1 VSDHLSPTILNALAD
16 GELSAD
22 QLTQANEHLAG
33 CPSCTS
39 SALFQT
45 LLKSSTAKAGHR
57 YAPPPHLQQRLA
69 HLASQAGSRLD
80 APELR
85 VAQVPTSRSAWRFG
99 LLGWVTAAAL
109 LLITVSIGLL
119 QRSVHRS
126 QMASTERA
134 ALVTEV
140 FDQHVATLAANS
152 PPQVLSSDRHT
163 VKPWFQGKIPFSFN
177 LPENLPRD
185 TTLDGANLTYLDN
198 QPVAQLLYSIG
209 RHRVSVFVLQKSGA
223 QKSAAQRPGATTA
236 SELLAEHSGFHVK
249 GFLGDDLEVVAVSDV
264 DPARLS
270 DLVTRIEQSQSRS
283 QNSPK

>member
-22 QLTQANEHLAG
+22 QLAHANEHLAG
-33 CPSCTS
+33 CSSCTS

-45 LLKSSTAKAGHR
+45 LLKSSTAKAGQR
-57 YAPPPHLQQRLA
+57 YTPPPHLQQRLA
-69 HLASQAGSRLD
+69 HLASQADSRSEIS
-80 APELR
+80 ELR
-85 VAQVPTSRSAWRFG
+85 AAQLPSRPAWRFG
-99 LLGWVTAAAL
+99 LLGWVAAAAL
-109 LLITVSIGLL
+109 LLITVSIGFL
-119 QRSVHRS
+119 QRDAQRS
-126 QMASTERA
+126 QIASAERA

-140 FDQHVATLAANS
+140 FDQHVATLAANV

-209 RHRVSVFVLQKSGA
+209 RHHVSVFVRQKSGA
-223 QKSAAQRPGATTA
+223 QKSGATKPGATTA

-249 GFLGDDLEVVAVSDV
+249 GFLGDNLEVVAVSDV